1 MHAQLA
7 VPYSIASQRDTM
19 TSLDK
24 TLIKS
29 EKKSFK
35 TLRFILTVVDIL
47 MYSPFSLLFKASI
60 TFLIY
65 F

>member
-1 MHAQLA
+1 MHARLA
-7 VPYSIASQRDTM
+7 VPYLIASQRDTM

>member
-7 VPYSIASQRDTM
+7 VPYLIASQRDTM

-35 TLRFILTVVDIL
+35 TLRLILTVVDIL
-47 MYSPFSLLFKASI
+47 MYSPFSLLFKASS